1 MDARRESELTPM
13 KNRTTVE
20 RKSERELV
28 TTRTFNGPAR
38 IVFEAWTKP
47 ELFKRWWIPK
57 SAGESLL
64 SCEMDVR
71 VGGKY
76 RLVLAHGDSEPMAFF
91 GRYIEVTP
99 HSRLVWTNE
108 ESDDGAVTTVTFEE
122 KGGKTLLV
130 MHELYP
136 SKEALDGAIEG
147 MEGGMPETFEQLDE
161 LLVTLVASVGRSSM

>member
-1 MDARRESELTPM
+1 MDARRESESAHT
-13 KNRTTVE
+13 KVE

-28 TTRTFNGPAR
+28 VTRTFNGPAR

-47 ELFKRWWIPK
+47 ELFRRWWVPK
-57 SAGESLL
+57 SIGATLL

-76 RLVLAHGDSEPMAFF
+76 RLEFGHEASKQPMAFF

-108 ESDDGAVTTVTFEE
+108 ESDDAAVTTVTFEE
-122 KGGKTLLV
+122 RGARTLLV
-130 MHELYP
+130 LRELYP

-147 MEGGMPETFEQLDE
+147 MEGGMPEQFEQLDV
-161 LLVTLVASVGRSSM
+161 LLVTLGASVGT